1 MTPPIPY
8 NIPEGKSEQEALPD
22 ELLQLLDNVFQ
33 GVTSAFGD
41 NATLYRIDVGKIYE
55 SVQDGELVFAGQFV
69 DKSDG
74 EIFNFEIN
82 QETNQL
88 GYKSSGEILDRQ
100 SLADFCGSSSNE
112 EDQDSNEDQSE
123 EEGLRPYN
131 LLLDAIND
139 ESSEAGQSPFG
150 SKLRKDLDYLAA
162 LSAAMYHGGI
172 TIEAQ
177 PLYTGLH
184 SYTIKYALSG
194 LQLFTQSIGS
204 MEGLESELMAEQWV
218 DEHGMDFA
226 SAVVKEFSSR
236 RSEQMR
242 ELIQAGDQAA
252 LEETKA
258 LVEEAIA
265 MAMACTVDLIKTVAE
280 ADDYKQG
287 DVQAA
292 FAAAIDEYCP
302 IDNSEGYHVSEN
314 PRQMASEWQQVTEH
328 SGCSEDLSMQALG
341 LPVAE
346 HISANTEQDSAETVS
361 DLQTTKHDNS
371 DLEDP
376 ERIFYVNVG
385 EGPSRNW
392 DDCRQF
398 GFLAAGGGRKWSKQL
413 EKIRIGDTV
422 IAYLKGYG
430 YVGIGTVISTAIPAN
445 KFSVSGVP
453 IKDLPLI
460 NDTIRSIKRFSKENG
475 EYLIGIE
482 WQVAVAREQAAWK
495 PNAGL
500 YTTALVCASLSN
512 QSDTI
517 RFAIENLNN
526 ASDPNVRGG
535 QQKYNTSAEDVV
547 IEPVASIHDLVPPT
561 PQQCETTIG
570 WIKGLYSS
578 SLYEDEL
585 ACSASLPE
593 KVNVSEWA
601 SNEEFLNFFR
611 AISIEIA
618 KSALQDPGSARIEL
632 FDHEG
637 FYELGPDSPY
647 VRLWERAYATS
658 DPSLGDLVDISDW
671 GNEIVHTEV
680 KELAL
685 ISLIPLAHAYQ
696 FDSFWE
702 QISNGWAASGQMAST
717 QEEFLG
723 QMIAMMAP
731 GYYDG
736 DIPTEIT
743 KIASSRILAEI
754 FECWDQYR
762 DLWEPDTIRDVL
774 SSEYANEE
782 VKRLIARVIAN
793 EESDSEWES
802 HREDLWSYEEIKEIL
817 DLCQ

>member
-1 MTPPIPY
+1 MTPPILY

-22 ELLQLLDNVFQ
+22 ELLQLLGDVFQ

-88 GYKSSGEILDRQ
+88 GYKSSGEFLDRK
-100 SLADFCGSSSNE
+100 SLAAFCGSSSTDE
-112 EDQDSNEDQSE
+112 KEDSNEDQSE

-139 ESSEAGQSPFG
+139 ETSEAGQSPFG

-162 LSAAMYHGGI
+162 LAAAMYHGGI
-172 TIEAQ
+172 SIEAQ

-218 DEHGMDFA
+218 DEHGLDFA

-242 ELIQAGDQAA
+242 ELIEAGDQAA

-265 MAMACTVDLIKTVAE
+265 MAMACTIDLIKTVAE
-280 ADDYKQG
+280 ADGYKQG

-328 SGCSEDLSMQALG
+328 SGCSDDLSMQALG
-341 LPVAE
+341 LPLAE

-361 DLQTTKHDNS
+361 DLQNTKHDNS

-430 YVGIGTVISTAIPAN
+430 YVGIGTVISTAIPAK
-445 KFSVSGVP
+445 KFSVNGVP

-517 RFAIENLNN
+517 RFAIENLKN

-535 QQKYNTSAEDVV
+535 QQKYNSSAEDVV

-601 SNEEFLNFFR
+601 SNDEFLNFFR

-637 FYELGPDSPY
+637 FYELGLDSPY

-731 GYYDG
+731 GYYEG
-736 DIPTEIT
+736 DIPKEIT

-793 EESDSEWES
+793 EESDSDWES